1 MTEVHLDKGRG
12 SGKERLVQAA
22 HSLTQHKAFDEIT
35 IDEIVKVADLS
46 RPAFYYHFSGGK
58 EEMRGELVRHG
69 YLGDEPVPDTRRGI
83 VEAALRVFGRSG
95 VSSAT
100 LDDIANE
107 AGISRGALC
116 WHYRSKDDL
125 LKAIVEHHESYS
137 ELRQVLEEIEQ
148 DLQDGVQL
156 DDETF
161 LRRIV
166 GGFYDSLTAQSDL
179 ARLPIL
185 LLHTHPEVAHI
196 LAKKIV
202 KGRKYITEYVT
213 KRQEAGAFNK
223 DIDAAFFVQIIA
235 MSFFM
240 RAAGRG
246 LNDLLPFA
254 HLSREEAIHQ
264 LVSLLLYGIAQR
276 DPTLSCPLLQP
287 LKEET

>member
-1 MTEVHLDKGRG
+1 MTGVRLDKGKG

-22 HSLTQHKAFDEIT
+22 RSLAHHTAFDEIT
-35 IDEIVKVADLS
+35 IDEIVKAADLS
-46 RPAFYYHFSGGK
+46 RPAFYYHFSRGK
-58 EEMRGELVRHG
+58 EELRSELVRHG
-69 YLGDEPVPDTRRGI
+69 YLGDEPVPDTRQGI

-95 VSSAT
+95 VTAAT
-100 LDDIANE
+100 LDDIAAE

-125 LKAIVEHHESYS
+125 LKAILQNQGSYAA
-137 ELRQVLEEIEQ
+137 LRQALEEIEQ

-185 LLHTHPEVAHI
+185 LLHTHPEAAHI
-196 LAKKIV
+196 LADKIV
-202 KGRKYITEYVT
+202 RGRKYITDYVR

-223 DIDAAFFVQIIA
+223 GIDAAFFVQIIA
-235 MSFFM
+235 MSFYM

-254 HLSREEAIHQ
+254 HLSREEAISQ
-264 LVSLLLYGIAQR
+264 LVSLLLYGIVQR
-276 DPTLSCPLLQP
+276 EPTTPCTQL
-287 LKEET
+287 LKEEN

>member
-1 MTEVHLDKGRG
+1 MTGVRLDKAKR

-22 HSLTQHKAFDEIT
+22 RSLAYHKAFDEIT
-35 IDEIVKVADLS
+35 IDEIVKAADLS

-58 EEMRGELVRHG
+58 EELRSELVRHG
-69 YLGDEPVPDTRRGI
+69 YLGDEPVPDPRQGI

-125 LKAIVEHHESYS
+125 LKAIIQHQESYLA
-137 ELRQVLEEIEQ
+137 LRQAVEELEQ
-148 DLQDGVQL
+148 DLQHGVEL

-179 ARLPIL
+179 ARLPVL
-185 LLHTHPEVAHI
+185 LVYTHPEAAHI
-196 LAKKIV
+196 LADKIV
-202 KGRKYITEYVT
+202 KGRKYITEYVR
-213 KRQEAGAFNK
+213 KRQAAGAFNK
-223 DIDAAFFVQIIA
+223 SIDAAFFVQIIA
-235 MSFFM
+235 MSFYM

-264 LVSLLLYGIAQR
+264 LVSLLLYGIVQR
-276 DPTLSCPLLQP
+276 NLTTPCPLLQP
-287 LKEET
+287 LKEEI

>member
-1 MTEVHLDKGRG
+1 MTGVHLDKGKG

-22 HSLTQHKAFDEIT
+22 RSLAQHKSFDEIT

-69 YLGDEPVPDTRRGI
+69 YLGDEPVLDTRQGI

-116 WHYRSKDDL
+116 WYYRSKDDL
-125 LKAIVEHHESYS
+125 LTAIVQHHESYS
-137 ELRQVLEEIEQ
+137 ALRQVLEEIEQ
-148 DLQDGVQL
+148 DLQNGVQL
-156 DDETF
+156 SDETF
-161 LRRIV
+161 LRRVV
-166 GGFYDSLTAQSDL
+166 GGFYDSLTAQSDI

-185 LLHTHPEVAHI
+185 LLYTHPKVAQI
-196 LAKKIV
+196 MAEKIV
-202 KGRKYITEYVT
+202 KGRKYITEYIRQ
-213 KRQEAGAFNK
+213 RQEAGAFNK
-223 DIDAAFFVQIIA
+223 SIDAAFFVQIIA

-240 RAAGRG
+240 RAAGPG

-254 HLSREEAIHQ
+254 HLSREEAIDQ
-264 LVSLLLYGIAQR
+264 LVSLLLYGIVQR
-276 DPTLSCPLLQP
+276 DSITPCTQLIK
-287 LKEET
+287 KEM

>member
-1 MTEVHLDKGRG
+1 MTGVRLDKSKG

-22 HSLTQHKAFDEIT
+22 RFLAQQATFDEIT
-35 IDEIVKVADLS
+35 IDEIVKAADLS

-58 EEMRGELVRHG
+58 EELRSELVRSG
-69 YLGDEPVPDTRRGI
+69 YLGDEPVPDVRQGI

-95 VSSAT
+95 VSAAT
-100 LDDIANE
+100 LEDIANE

-125 LKAIVEHHESYS
+125 LAAIVQHHESYQA
-137 ELRQVLEEIEQ
+137 LCQALEKLEQ
-148 DLQDGVQL
+148 DLQNGVQL

-166 GGFYDSLTAQSDL
+166 EGFYDSLTAQSDL

-185 LLHTHPEVAHI
+185 LLYTHPEVAHI
-196 LAKKIV
+196 LADKIV
-202 KGRKYITEYVT
+202 RGRKPITEYVRR
-213 KRQEAGAFNK
+213 RQEAGAFSK
-223 DIDAAFFVQIIA
+223 GIDAAFFVQILA
-235 MSFFM
+235 MSFYM

-254 HLSREEAIHQ
+254 HLSRDEAVQQ
-264 LVSLLLYGIAQR
+264 LVSLLLYGIVSR
-276 DPTLSCPLLQP
+276 DPTMPCIQPP
-287 LKEET
+287 LKEEI

>member
-1 MTEVHLDKGRG
+1 MTGVRLEKSKG

-22 HSLTQHKAFDEIT
+22 RFLAQNATFDEIT

-58 EEMRGELVRHG
+58 EELRSELVRSG
-69 YLGDEPVPDTRRGI
+69 YLGDEPTPNIRREI

-100 LDDIANE
+100 LEDIANE

-125 LKAIVEHHESYS
+125 LSAIVQHHESY
-137 ELRQVLEEIEQ
+137 EALRQALEALEQ
-148 DLQDGVQL
+148 DLQNGVQL

-161 LRRIV
+161 LQRIV

-185 LLHTHPEVAHI
+185 LLYTHPEVAHI
-196 LAKKIV
+196 LADKIV
-202 KGRKYITEYVT
+202 RGRKPITEYV
-213 KRQEAGAFNK
+213 KRRQEVGAFSER
-223 DIDAAFFVQIIA
+223 IDAAFFVQVIA
-235 MSFFM
+235 MSFYM
-240 RAAGRG
+240 RAVGHG

-254 HLSREEAIHQ
+254 YLSREEVIQQ
-264 LVSLLLYGIAQR
+264 LVSLLLYGIVPR
-276 DPTLSCPLLQP
+276 DPIAPCTQP
-287 LKEET
+287 LKEEM

>member
-1 MTEVHLDKGRG
+1 MTGVRLDKSKG

-22 HSLTQHKAFDEIT
+22 RFLTQQATFEEIT
-35 IDEIVKVADLS
+35 IDEIVKAADLS

-58 EEMRGELVRHG
+58 EELRNELVRSG
-69 YLGDEPVPDTRRGI
+69 YLGDEPIPDVRQGI

-100 LDDIANE
+100 LEDIANE

-125 LKAIVEHHESYS
+125 LAAIVQHHESYQA
-137 ELRQVLEEIEQ
+137 LRQALEKLEQ
-148 DLQDGVQL
+148 DLQNGMEL

-161 LRRIV
+161 LRRIAE
-166 GGFYDSLTAQSDL
+166 GFYDSLTAQSDL

-185 LLHTHPEVAHI
+185 LLYTHPEVAHI
-196 LAKKIV
+196 LADKIV
-202 KGRKYITEYVT
+202 KGRKPITEYVRR
-213 KRQEAGAFNK
+213 RQATGAFSK
-223 DIDAAFFVQIIA
+223 GIDAAFFVQILA
-235 MSFFM
+235 MSFYM

-254 HLSREEAIHQ
+254 HLSRDEAVQQ
-264 LVSLLLYGIAQR
+264 LVSLLLYGIVPR
-276 DPTLSCPLLQP
+276 DPTTSCIQP

>member
-1 MTEVHLDKGRG
+1 MAGVRLDKSKG

-22 HSLTQHKAFDEIT
+22 RFLAQHATFDEIT
-35 IDEIVKVADLS
+35 IDEIVKAADLS

-58 EEMRGELVRHG
+58 EELRSELVRSG
-69 YLGDEPVPDTRRGI
+69 YLGDEPVADTRQEI

-95 VSSAT
+95 VTAAT
-100 LDDIANE
+100 LEDIASE

-125 LKAIVEHHESYS
+125 LTAIVQHHESYQA
-137 ELRQVLEEIEQ
+137 LCQVLEDMEQ
-148 DLQDGVQL
+148 DLQNGVQL
-156 DDETF
+156 DDESF

-185 LLHTHPEVAHI
+185 LLHTHPEVAHM
-196 LAKKIV
+196 LADKIV
-202 KGRKYITEYVT
+202 RGRKPITEYVRR
-213 KRQEAGAFNK
+213 RQEAGAFSK
-223 DIDAAFFVQIIA
+223 GIDAAFFVQILA
-235 MSFFM
+235 MSFYM

-254 HLSREEAIHQ
+254 HLSREEAIEQ
-264 LVSLLLYGIAQR
+264 LVSLLLYGIVPR
-276 DPTLSCPLLQP
+276 DYTTSSTER
-287 LKEET
+287 LKEEI

>member
-1 MTEVHLDKGRG
+1 MPGVHLDKGKG
-12 SGKERLVQAA
+12 SGKERLIQAA
-22 HSLTQHKAFDEIT
+22 RSLTQHKSFDEIT

-69 YLGDEPVPDTRRGI
+69 YLGDVPVPDIRQGI

-125 LKAIVEHHESYS
+125 LKAIVQQHESYS
-137 ELRQVLEEIEQ
+137 ALRQVLEEIEQ
-148 DLQDGVQL
+148 DLQSGVQL
-156 DDETF
+156 SDETF
-161 LRRIV
+161 LRRV
-166 GGFYDSLTAQSDL
+166 AGGFYDSLTTQSDL
-179 ARLPIL
+179 TRLPIL
-185 LLHTHPEVAHI
+185 LLYTHPEVAQI
-196 LAKKIV
+196 MAEKIV
-202 KGRKYITEYVT
+202 KGRKYITEYVM

-223 DIDAAFFVQIIA
+223 SIDAAFFVQIIA

-240 RAAGRG
+240 RAAGHG

-254 HLSREEAIHQ
+254 RLSREEAIDQ
-264 LVSLLLYGIAQR
+264 LVSLLLHGMVQR
-276 DPTLSCPLLQP
+276 DPTISCVRL
-287 LKEET
+287 LKEEI